1 MKERRQCENLSFV
14 QTGLLRMYISTDEK
28 EITQWIST
36 KGNLSNDLSSFVFE
50 TPSVL
55 SIQALAD
62 TEVI

>member
-1 MKERRQCENLSFV
+1 
-14 QTGLLRMYISTDEK
+14 MYISTDEK